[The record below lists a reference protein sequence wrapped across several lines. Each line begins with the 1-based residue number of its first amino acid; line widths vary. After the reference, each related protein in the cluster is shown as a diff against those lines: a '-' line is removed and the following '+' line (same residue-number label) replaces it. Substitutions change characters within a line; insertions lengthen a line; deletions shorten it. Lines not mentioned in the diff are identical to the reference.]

1 MFLRFTNAD
10 GKLIEVE
17 LGSQP
22 VTIGR
27 SAEADIVVPS
37 EKASRVHCAI
47 RQWDGDFILKDMR
60 SRNATFVNER
70 RIDVAILKPGD
81 RIKVG
86 SVVIDVDRKASKG
99 ASTLLREVGAEMEE
113 GKGYRTILRE
123 IVRKAD
129 GTKSG
134 SGA

>member
-1 MFLRFTNAD
+1 MYLRFTSAE

-27 SAEADIVVPS
+27 STESDIVVPS

-47 RQWDGDFILKDMR
+47 RYWDGDYVLKDMR
-60 SRNATFVNER
+60 SRNATFVNDR
-70 RIDVAILKPGD
+70 RVDVAILKPGD

-86 SVVIDVDRKASKG
+86 ATEIEVDRKAAKG
-99 ASTLLREVGAEMEE
+99 TSTLLREVGAEMEE

-129 GTKSG
+129 GTKSH
-134 SGA
+134 SAS